1 MKKLFTILTLSL
13 LISMQS
19 SNVRANYHHGDP
31 DKKEDV
37 DMREKSSNPVRSLI
51 ILPEVCRYESGN
63 TITISFNDANAM
75 YSVLIYDI
83 DGFCVMSD
91 IFIANGITQT
101 YGISSLG
108 SGLHTIVIV
117 NNYREFEG
125 EFINLN

>member
-13 LISMQS
+13 LFSMQYV
-19 SNVRANYHHGDP
+19 NLFANYVHEDP
-31 DKKEDV
+31 DKKEEVNVKD
-37 DMREKSSNPVRSLI
+37 KSNPTRTLSSL
-51 ILPEVCRYESGN
+51 PQVYYCSSSSS
-63 TITISFNDANAM
+63 ITINFDNSNVMFN
-75 YSVLIYDI
+75 VFVYDSM
-83 DGFCVMSD
+83 GECVMSD
-91 IFIANGITQT
+91 FFIANGITQT

>member
-1 MKKLFTILTLSL
+1 MKKLLFFLTLSL
-13 LISMQS
+13 FFLLMKCVS
-19 SNVRANYHHGDP
+19 SYAYCVQDNP

-37 DMREKSSNPVRSLI
+37 DMREKSNPVRSLLL
-51 ILPEVCRYESGN
+51 LPEVCHYESGSII
-63 TITISFNDANAM
+63 TITLNDANAM
-75 YSVLIYDI
+75 YDVLIYDSE
-83 DGFCVMSD
+83 GLCVMSD

-101 YGISSLG
+101 YRIASLG